1 MKVKIGDV
9 WRDGFIKAK
18 LASLGWITPDRT
30 LLKQNGIW
38 EVINGIEVVNF
49 TEITDV
55 VNTTY
60 NWTFDATRGWYLNVY
75 DWELK
80 HRSRLSPAFLSK
92 VRKVSITFTGY
103 YNNPA
108 DSMGVSGMGIIL
120 SNGASVTLGTS
131 DSWDYAPTG
140 QDIYKGDAGNEFKA
154 VRNVI
159 GERYTFT
166 VPEGVTITDLFIRSS
181 GYYYPVTGRYYP
193 PSVRGMK
200 DFEFTLRH

>member
-1 MKVKIGDV
+1 MKIKVDSA
-9 WRDGFIKAK
+9 WRDGFIKTK
-18 LASLGWITPDRT
+18 LAELGWITPDRT

-60 NWTFDATRGWYLNVY
+60 NWIFDTTRGWYLNVY
-75 DWELK
+75 DWDLK
-80 HRSRLSPAFLSK
+80 HRSRLGLDFLSK

-103 YNNPA
+103 YDNPA
-108 DSMGVSGMGIIL
+108 EAMSVNLVGIIL
-120 SNGASVTLGTS
+120 SDGTSVTLGTS

-140 QDIYKGDAGNEFKA
+140 QDIYKGDGGDEYKS
-154 VRNVI
+154 VRNVV

-181 GYYYPVTGRYYP
+181 GYYYPTTGRYYAI
-193 PSVRGMK
+193 SLRGLK
-200 DFEFTLRH
+200 DFEFTLKH